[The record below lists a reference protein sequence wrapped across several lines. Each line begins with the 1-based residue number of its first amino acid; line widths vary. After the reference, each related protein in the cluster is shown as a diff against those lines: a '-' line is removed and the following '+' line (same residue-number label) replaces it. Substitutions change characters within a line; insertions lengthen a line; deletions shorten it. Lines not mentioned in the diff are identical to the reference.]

1 MRKGD
6 WPRVLDERS
15 HHYLTHDS
23 LEQVDDL
30 GQQGD
35 EVRRRRYG
43 IVVL

>member
-6 WPRVLDERS
+6 GPRVLDERY
-15 HHYLTHDS
+15 HHCLTHDS
-23 LEQVDDL
+23 LEQIDDL

-43 IVVL
+43 IVML